1 MPRPV
6 LSEWNH
12 PGSRERFIER
22 IVSLAEVLLAALF
35 GSILAQGAFVILNLS
50 PFGTV
55 WLLFLYLMGETAAT
69 LLLIALVLRARHES
83 WSSLGLTSAGISR
96 ALGNGL
102 LLVPALFAATCL
114 VALFFR
120 VLLPAYSSTGNPLL
134 EMVRTPLDLG
144 LFLVTSLLAG
154 GVKEEV
160 QRAFI
165 LVRFERH
172 LGGTAVGLTVWSV
185 FFALLHQVQ
194 GVDKAVAAGV
204 LGFLFGLLYVRSRR
218 LAGPIAAH
226 AAYDVITLLA
236 FWTFFRS

>member
-1 MPRPV
+1 
-6 LSEWNH
+6 
-12 PGSRERFIER
+12 
-22 IVSLAEVLLAALF
+22 
-35 GSILAQGAFVILNLS
+35 
-50 PFGTV
+50 
-55 WLLFLYLMGETAAT
+55 
-69 LLLIALVLRARHES
+69 
-83 WSSLGLTSAGISR
+83 
-96 ALGNGL
+96 
-102 LLVPALFAATCL
+102 
-114 VALFFR
+114 
-120 VLLPAYSSTGNPLL
+120 
-134 EMVRTPLDLG
+134 MVRTPLDLG